1 MTMDSNNVIEAAIF
15 SLNDLFD
22 ACEYVD
28 RWAVERFRLHPIFKD
43 ASTVDAL
50 AKPLFSKAEILLAFE
65 ATLDNMILDGLN

>member
-1 MTMDSNNVIEAAIF
+1 MDSNNVIEAAIF

-28 RWAVERFRLHPIFKD
+28 FWAVERYRLHPIVKD
-43 ASTVDAL
+43 VSTVDAL

-65 ATLDNMILDGLN
+65 ATLDNMILDALN

>member
-1 MTMDSNNVIEAAIF
+1 MDSNNVIESSIF

-28 RWAVERFRLHPIFKD
+28 CWAVERYRLHLIGKGV
-43 ASTVDAL
+43 STVDAL

-65 ATLDNMILDGLN
+65 ATLDNMILDTLN